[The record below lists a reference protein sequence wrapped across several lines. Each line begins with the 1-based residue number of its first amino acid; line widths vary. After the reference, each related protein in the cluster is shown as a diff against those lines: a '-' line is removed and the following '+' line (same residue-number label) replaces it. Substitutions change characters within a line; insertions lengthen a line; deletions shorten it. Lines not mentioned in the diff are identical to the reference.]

1 MPIDGRAI
9 EYWADARGRE
19 PVREYIEAIA
29 AAGERSQVAAFERLL
44 RLLFEHGPA
53 IGMPMARLINSR
65 PRLYELR
72 FGDHRCAY
80 APDGE
85 TIVLLH
91 AWRKR
96 TQKLDVRETARAL
109 NRLAAS

>member
-1 MPIDGRAI
+1 MVIGTEVSKSAK
-9 EYWADARGRE
+9 
-19 PVREYIEAIA
+19 IA
-29 AAGERSQVAAFERLL
+29 LV
-44 RLLFEHGPA
+44 HT
-53 IGMPMARLINSR
+53 
-65 PRLYELR
+65 
-72 FGDHRCAY
+72 